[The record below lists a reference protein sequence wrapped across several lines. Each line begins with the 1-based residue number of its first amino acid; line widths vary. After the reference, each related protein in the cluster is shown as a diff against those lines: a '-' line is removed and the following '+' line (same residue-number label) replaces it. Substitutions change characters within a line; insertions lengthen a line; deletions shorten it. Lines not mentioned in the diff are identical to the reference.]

1 MKGVQFL
8 LSVALLALATS
19 IATAYD
25 PSPLQDFCIATNDPK
40 NACKFYA
47 LFFCQHLVSGPS

>member
-40 NACKFYA
+40 NACKFYT
-47 LFFCQHLVSGPS
+47 LFFFVNI